1 MNAVQ
6 KYETLS
12 LAPAERLP
20 FWNDV
25 VDRVYTGTWVN
36 TAKTDFVAEMWRWKV
51 GDLDMIRPRSDPAQ
65 VGRAADR
72 AVDEEQIV
80 LHLQRRGISNHRQD
94 RREASLAPGDF
105 ILMSTD
111 RPYKIDLPHT
121 HELMVVQFPRRL
133 IEHKIRRLDDRL
145 GTAISGACAGGRVF
159 HDFLL
164 SLWHQG
170 DQSHADPD
178 WQAGVASV
186 FADLVALAVNVAAAG
201 APAPGGRP
209 RRRGRAGRANASSPW
224 SMPGSATPISAPR
237 ASRANWGSARARCR
251 TSSPRW
257 GRRQSAM
264 SSNNVW
270 SAPRKC
276 WSATRRPA

>member
-36 TAKTDFVAEMWRWKV
+36 TAKADFVAEMWRWKV

-186 FADLVALAVNVAAAG
+186 FADLVALAVNVAPAAP
-201 APAPGGRP
+201 PAPG
-209 RRRGRAGRANASSPW
+209 ASGRANASSPW
-224 SMPGSATPISAPR
+224 SMPGLATPISAPR
-237 ASRANWGSARARCR
+237 ASPANWGSARARCR
-251 TSSPRW
+251 TFSPRW
-257 GRRQSAM
+257 ERRRSAM
-264 SSNNVW
+264 SSNSVW